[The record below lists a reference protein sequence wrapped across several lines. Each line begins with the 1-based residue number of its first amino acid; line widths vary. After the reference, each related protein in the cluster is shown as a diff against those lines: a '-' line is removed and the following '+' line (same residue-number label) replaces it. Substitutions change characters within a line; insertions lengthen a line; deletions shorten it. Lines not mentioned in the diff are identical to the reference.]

1 MSALPACAVAGIV
14 AASCVLLACG
24 GSDASSEASAQGCL
38 AQAVATYDYVRLV
51 RRKDGT
57 LWKAAQGPRF
67 ERVGPATFRATEI
80 AASGSSAYS
89 NAIGCAIVDGAV
101 WCFAL
106 AGPLGSASDLGAGA
120 AADATN
126 EAPQRVVVG
135 AAADAAPLSDVQ
147 QLSGGQNGSGASFCA
162 LTGDGQVWCW
172 GYSISGL
179 LGARAD
185 EHTDHAELL
194 LAGDGAAFD
203 HVAEVRVGYG
213 ASCARRD
220 DGSVWCWGANTYGEL
235 GGVPAAEPLLSAVP
249 VQVPL
254 ERAATA
260 LTKSPGTTHCAILED
275 TSVTCWGRNHWG
287 QAGAP
292 DSEPSVPPTAVFAA
306 NGKKLSGVIDLAPD
320 RGMEAMCANTG
331 ADGLWCWGNAY
342 AAGPERAATGPT
354 AAAAYGIDSGVS
366 NITDPLSSYGATNG
380 ALVFVDGRGRL
391 FLGAGSMPA
400 SLQPSCD

>member
-1 MSALPACAVAGIV
+1 MESR
-14 AASCVLLACG
+14 S
-24 GSDASSEASAQGCL
+24 
-38 AQAVATYDYVRLV
+38 
-51 RRKDGT
+51 
-57 LWKAAQGPRF
+57 GPRF

-203 HVAEVRVGYG
+203 H
-213 ASCARRD
+213 
-220 DGSVWCWGANTYGEL
+220 
-235 GGVPAAEPLLSAVP
+235 
-249 VQVPL
+249 
-254 ERAATA
+254 
-260 LTKSPGTTHCAILED
+260 CAILED